1 MSQNKAQGYL
11 EIQKYSTPTTLNL
24 QCLASNQRL
33 LGMQKGRKAWPI
45 VRIIETDLGL
55 TQMLA

>member
-24 QCLASNQRL
+24 QCLASTKKL
-33 LGMQKGRKAWPI
+33 LGSNERGKYKP
-45 VRIIETDLGL
+45 
-55 TQMLA
+55 